1 MHPVEL
7 RNNYLILTPDGV
19 GSTYLQR
26 ALTVYLQCAD
36 LDYWNTHELLNG
48 LGVDDG
54 SLYKNW
60 GLGYSQSLKEICNML
75 LVTGNLLIS
84 RIARYHI
91 TNRLKEHNEDYSIFY
106 KECNRK
112 FDNILFCER
121 DPFEY
126 ALSWSIRR
134 QSGKF
139 NVYSVTER
147 INTHGVGVKE
157 PIDLDYFQSKLNQYA
172 EYEYWAEDNFNI
184 TKKVNYDDLHNNVD
198 QLMQHITG
206 LTHSIEKKYGISL
219 QDYSRFRYFS
229 SMYTQTKDPIY
240 TDNACIEKLEPM
252 CELHLRIS
260 QLHYSLRLP
269 DTMPIKMNTMSDKRS
284 RITNFNQ
291 AVETY
296 NNWALKGNKYA
307 IVTEETISNKIHTEK
322 QIYVGK

>member
-1 MHPVEL
+1 MNPIEP

-26 ALTVYLQCAD
+26 ALTVYLQCTN

-54 SLYKNW
+54 SLYSNDLLEYKQPLN
-60 GLGYSQSLKEICNML
+60 EICNLL
-75 LVTGNLLIS
+75 LVTGNLLVS
-84 RIARYHI
+84 RIAKYHV

-112 FDNILFCER
+112 FNNILFCER

-126 ALSWSIRR
+126 ALSWSIR
-134 QSGKF
+134 QKSNTL

-147 INTHGVGVKE
+147 IDTHGVDVKE
-157 PIDLDYFQSKLNQYA
+157 PIDLDYFKSKLNHYT

-206 LTHSIEKKYGISL
+206 LTHSVEKKIGISL
-219 QDYSRFRYFS
+219 QDYSRFRYLS
-229 SMYTQTKDPIY
+229 SMYTQTKDPAY
-240 TDNACIEKLEPM
+240 FNNSCIEKLEPM
-252 CELHLRIS
+252 CELHLKIS
-260 QLHYSLRLP
+260 QLCYSRRLP
-269 DTMPIKMNTMSDKRS
+269 STMPMKMNTISDKRS

-296 NNWALKGNKYA
+296 NNWALKGNKHA
-307 IVTEETISNKIHTEK
+307 IVTEEIISNKIITEK
-322 QIYVGK
+322 QIYVNK

>member
-1 MHPVEL
+1 MNTVET

-48 LGVDDG
+48 LGVKDG
-54 SLYKNW
+54 SLYKDW
-60 GLGYSQSLKEICNML
+60 TLKYSQSLEEICNLL

-112 FDNILFCER
+112 FNNILFCER

-126 ALSWSIRR
+126 ALSWSIRHK
-134 QSGKF
+134 SGTL

-147 INTHGVGVKE
+147 IDTHGVSVKQ
-157 PIDLDYFQSKLNQYA
+157 PIDLDYFQSKLDQYA

-184 TKKVNYDDLHNNVD
+184 TKKVNYDDFHNNVD

-206 LTHSIEKKYGISL
+206 LTHSVEKKYGISL
-219 QDYSRFRYFS
+219 QDYSRFRYLS

-240 TDNACIEKLEPM
+240 VNNACIEKLEPM
-252 CELHLRIS
+252 CELYLRIS
-260 QLHYSLRLP
+260 QLFYSRRLP
-269 DTMPIKMNTMSDKRS
+269 VLYLLSHN
-284 RITNFNQ
+284 RI
-291 AVETY
+291 
-296 NNWALKGNKYA
+296 L
-307 IVTEETISNKIHTEK
+307 H
-322 QIYVGK
+322 